1 MTAAEDDGAV
11 FAELST
17 KLRDTHRLVGR
28 LEVPDD
34 EKASITRRLLVI
46 TDASKHD
53 LRRALARLDALIA
66 ELPEPEQ
73 HG

>member
-1 MTAAEDDGAV
+1 MTDAEDDGAV

-28 LEVPDD
+28 LELPEH
-34 EKASITRRLLVI
+34 EKASITKRLLVI
-46 TDASKHD
+46 SDASKHD
-53 LRRALARLDALIA
+53 LKRALARVNALIA
-66 ELPEPEQ
+66 ELPTPDQ